1 MGNYKIRRRL
11 TSALLVLC
19 MCAVTPVTVLAD
31 PTDDILLDT
40 VDETDVGMVYQ
51 DDSYDEM
58 IKSEPAD
65 DEIMPET
72 ADEKIPAPIADKYV
86 IDGVTYY
93 KVDTNQFSE
102 SEIDF
107 YREMINGQMK
117 TAIGSSGFIEY
128 DSCFTVKN
136 LWIKIA
142 GAILRKFRGEGY
154 GGDWREDKMLDA
166 WSGSECVINTDTLG
180 NPDYHCHVSERFAAS
195 LKEAEKEIIGSTEA
209 QFPVTLFDDEDKYGS
224 CNGPTFYSCVSWVP
238 DQKKDALTT
247 VRAVVLTDFK
257 VSPLIPE
264 DSDNNYV
271 TIEYDCTEEGK
282 TEATDVVKDTALS
295 DYTGTQEIKRQEVKS
310 VKSEITGSKSYEFGQ
325 SLTVGATYGFSE
337 L

>member
-166 WSGSECVINTDTLG
+166 WSGSECIINTDTLG
-180 NPDYHCHVSERFAAS
+180 NPDYHCHVSERFAPS

-224 CNGPTFYSCVSWVP
+224 CDGPTFYSCVSWVP

-282 TEATDVVKDTALS
+282 TEATDVVNDTALS